1 MFVGKGFG
9 PGPHLTVATSPRTFL
24 LFHHK
29 PRTVMANVTYVLGC
43 KLAGVQACDLSCTVY
58 VAMSGL
64 IMLGFKKSAIIFKCH
79 C

>member
-9 PGPHLTVATSPRTFL
+9 PGPHLRVATSPRTLL

-29 PRTVMANVTYVLGC
+29 PRTVMANVTYVLGYRF
-43 KLAGVQACDLSCTVY
+43 AEVQACGLSCTVY

-64 IMLGFKKSAIIFKCH
+64 IMLGFKKSVIIFRCH